1 MRAKRDSSTTLSE
14 EMETALFDRSE
25 VLAALAA
32 HVEDADA
39 DVIEVDADD
48 VEELVERIT
57 EDSIGEL
64 PLDAEV
70 FALDDDTSP
79 EIDLRRLSQDEA
91 EFLAA
96 LPPAS
101 RGLLLAAKQ
110 RARRWPE
117 GPRLA
122 FAVATPIAGC

>member
-1 MRAKRDSSTTLSE
+1 MRAKRDSNTTLSE
-14 EMETALFDRSE
+14 EMETALFDRAE

-32 HVEDADA
+32 SVESPDA

-64 PLDAEV
+64 PLDAEI

-79 EIDLRRLSQDEA
+79 ELDLRRLTEDEA

-101 RGLLLAAKQ
+101 RAVLLAAKQ
-110 RARRWPE
+110 KARRWPE

-122 FAVATPIAGC
+122 FAVATPIAG